1 MNQGMISGCIVRIED
16 KSQTAGFPACIV
28 TIAGETH
35 RCRLPLVYF
44 EQVRISG
51 HTATAALAL
60 QSGDAVLFDQAVIE
74 QQTWVDRVTNQPR
87 AQLVVRGLSMTRLRG
102 TTSKRMGEHNV
113 LRQAVNSF
121 TIRGRLA
128 DAPKTKT
135 VGETTVTEG
144 AIVVNLPEGRSNAT
158 RPHYLKVESWGHTPM
173 SGQAKGVVTVAE
185 VLVKTDSTVIDGK
198 KRYFTVLEARS
209 SAVLG

>member
-1 MNQGMISGCIVRIED
+1 MNQGMISGSIVRVED
-16 KSQTAGFPACIV
+16 KSQAAGFPACIV

-35 RCRLPLVYF
+35 RENKPLVYF
-44 EQVRISG
+44 EQIRVSG

-74 QQTWVDRVTNQPR
+74 QQTWVERASNEPR

-102 TTSKRMGEHNV
+102 TTSKMMGEHRV
-113 LRQAVNSF
+113 LLQAVNSF

-128 DAPKTKT
+128 DAPKMKT
-135 VGETTVTEG
+135 VGATTVTEG
-144 AIVVNLPEGRSNAT
+144 AIVVNLPEGRSSAT

-185 VLVKTDSTVIDGK
+185 VLVKTDSAMIDGK

-209 SAVLG
+209 SAVLA